1 MKSKVA
7 PSPSYASFTA
17 TSWTWTW
24 PSARTNVPGRF
35 WVLPAVYIERRL
47 SAGAKGAGNAL
58 RPGAN
63 RVGWVA
69 TLRARNVL
77 STALV
82 RKAAVRCCGVPL
94 RAIASSIY
102 GGTTQKIG
110 FLSHIFLYIFLYI
123 EPPICVSLCSP
134 LQEGGHLPIAN
145 VK

>member
-1 MKSKVA
+1 

-17 TSWTWTW
+17 TSWSWSW
-24 PSARTNVPGRF
+24 PSARASVPGRF

-47 SAGAKGAGNAL
+47 STGAKGAGNAL

-63 RVGWVA
+63 RMGWVA

-110 FLSHIFLYIFLYI
+110 FLSHIFLYI
-123 EPPICVSLCSP
+123 EPPIRVSLCSP
-134 LQEGGHLPIAN
+134 LQGGGYLPVAN